1 VQDCTVLIYVL
12 HFRNGTSKAYS
23 LYSRRVMARDPV
35 LRCGSWLHSSMTRS
49 DMSISSKYLK
59 GELLGEGTW
68 GSVFSAERRSDSLK
82 VAIKRIKPMYV
93 HLGMNFTA
101 LREIKYL
108 KYIKGE
114 NIIDVSKVTSV
125 AFILLRLIS
134 RCSFRW

>member
-1 VQDCTVLIYVL
+1 
-12 HFRNGTSKAYS
+12 
-23 LYSRRVMARDPV
+23 
-35 LRCGSWLHSSMTRS
+35 
-49 DMSISSKYLK
+49 MSISSKYLK

-68 GSVFSAERRSDSLK
+68 GSVFAAERRSDAVK

-114 NIIDVSKVTSV
+114 NIIDVSTP
-125 AFILLRLIS
+125 LLLNLL
-134 RCSFRW
+134 

>member
-1 VQDCTVLIYVL
+1 M
-12 HFRNGTSKAYS
+12 S
-23 LYSRRVMARDPV
+23 L
-35 LRCGSWLHSSMTRS
+35 
-49 DMSISSKYLK
+49 SSKYLK

-68 GSVFSAERRSDSLK
+68 GSVFMAERRSDSLK

-114 NIIDVSKVTSV
+114 NVVNVSV
-125 AFILLRLIS
+125 AILHSFYITSLLLFLIMLIY
-134 RCSFRW
+134 